1 MNLTRM
7 RAILGK
13 DLRDALR
20 DGRILVLLLL
30 PIGLAVLYNR
40 TTPEDDVPRVEV
52 AVVDPERTGI
62 GDELRR
68 SAAGSVEVRLRSASD
83 EAAARRLVETDE
95 VGLAVVAS
103 APTGPGPAR
112 ARLLLAEEADPA
124 AQGVAAIAP
133 DATARASG
141 REPAAAVEVE
151 TVPLTEQTPFNALGA
166 RTFLV
171 VLAIV
176 LLAAFVSVMVVPMML
191 GEELEKGTFG
201 ALRLAATGPE
211 ILLSKALS
219 GIIFAATG
227 IGIAVVATGLELSD
241 PLLFAGAAFALVVSL
256 IGFGLL
262 IGLVVGNA
270 NTINTYGGV
279 LLMPLSVAAGAVF
292 FIEGGVVDT
301 VFDLLPFTQA
311 TRLLADG
318 VAAPAPFGAGASAW
332 VVIVAWAALGYA
344 LLVRLA
350 TRREL

>member
-1 MNLTRM
+1 M
-7 RAILGK
+7 
-13 DLRDALR
+13 
-20 DGRILVLLLL
+20 
-30 PIGLAVLYNR
+30 
-40 TTPEDDVPRVEV
+40 
-52 AVVDPERTGI
+52 
-62 GDELRR
+62 
-68 SAAGSVEVRLRSASD
+68 
-83 EAAARRLVETDE
+83 
-95 VGLAVVAS
+95 
-103 APTGPGPAR
+103 
-112 ARLLLAEEADPA
+112 
-124 AQGVAAIAP
+124 
-133 DATARASG
+133 
-141 REPAAAVEVE
+141 
-151 TVPLTEQTPFNALGA
+151 TEQTPFNALGA